1 MGRKRSRSRDRSGNS
16 GVSRR
21 AVLGLVLA
29 GGAGLAGVQQTG
41 AFSSVTGDRG
51 FDVQT
56 AEDGEALL
64 GITRNE
70 GEKEEKEDIDV
81 ESGEE
86 ATLFTITNRFNSE
99 LTIDSVNLVA
109 APSDLSIEGL
119 SGTDMPL
126 SPGGKHDITG
136 KISCDSEVS
145 STVTVKIN
153 ASTDSESVELTRNS
167 RKIKCQTAGDG
178 CLTDLNIEKED
189 ETIPCID
196 VSING
201 NKDSSISL
209 DNVTV
214 TGDVNIVIN
223 GGGNAEIEI
232 EIEESNIEG
241 DLNIS
246 INGNG
251 NREIEIELKHNTV
264 EGNRSVDGED
274 DDDDDDDS
282 DDD

>member
-1 MGRKRSRSRDRSGNS
+1 M
-16 GVSRR
+16 SRR

-145 STVTVKIN
+145 GTVTVKIN

-167 RKIKCQTAGDG
+167 RKIKCQPAGDE
-178 CLTDLNIEKED
+178 CLTDLNIEEVNV
-189 ETIPCID
+189 TIPCINVRVNGNEDLDIDLDD
-196 VSING
+196 VTVEGDIDITING
-201 NKDSSISL
+201 NASEND
-209 DNVTV
+209 
-214 TGDVNIVIN
+214 IVIKN
-223 GGGNAEIEI
+223 SE
-232 EIEESNIEG
+232 IEG
-241 DLNIS
+241 DLNI
-246 INGNG
+246 IIKGNKKTNITLQG
-251 NREIEIELKHNTV
+251 NTV
-264 EGNRSVDGED
+264 EGQRNVGDEGGNNKRKGRTN
-274 DDDDDDDS
+274 
-282 DDD
+282 